1 MSFEVR
7 GGPRLF
13 QLAINAL
20 DVSGGSNTA
29 IERDLFAPL
38 RQFVLAGEDT
48 GRYQFNGLF
57 WFLQKG
63 GRQYIFT
70 QLAVHTTRYVFPSY
84 TRYVLPSRGLYH
96 PYHPLQEPEESIDQ
110 FENLPI
116 CLGQHGLSCRFGL
129 AVVFFCL

>member
-1 MSFEVR
+1 MFSYSLSIDFSKRFWKFSFEVR

-48 GRYQFNGLF
+48 GRYQSENFQIFWGDEKKRKKNPQSGNIHLKQGTLQILLLF
-57 WFLQKG
+57 SD
-63 GRQYIFT
+63 IFS
-70 QLAVHTTRYVFPSY
+70 F
-84 TRYVLPSRGLYH
+84 
-96 PYHPLQEPEESIDQ
+96 
-110 FENLPI
+110 
-116 CLGQHGLSCRFGL
+116 
-129 AVVFFCL
+129 

>member
-1 MSFEVR
+1 MFSYSLSIDFSKRFWKFSFEVR

-48 GRYQFNGLF
+48 GRYQ
-57 WFLQKG
+57 
-63 GRQYIFT
+63 
-70 QLAVHTTRYVFPSY
+70 S
-84 TRYVLPSRGLYH
+84 
-96 PYHPLQEPEESIDQ
+96 
-110 FENLPI
+110 ENLQI
-116 CLGQHGLSCRFGL
+116 FWGD
-129 AVVFFCL
+129 